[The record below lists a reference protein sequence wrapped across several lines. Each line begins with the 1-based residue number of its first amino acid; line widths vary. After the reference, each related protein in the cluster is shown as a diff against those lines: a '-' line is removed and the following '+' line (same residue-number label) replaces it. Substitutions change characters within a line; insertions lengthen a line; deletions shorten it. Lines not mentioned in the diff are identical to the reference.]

1 MIGPVAAPA
10 DGLATDRSGDKDL
23 SGVIVE
29 TSQGE
34 AKRFIWD
41 FGRRNDQ
48 DYDGWPDGWKRYQ
61 GPGYPRYLQIAIAP
75 HDPEFD
81 RKLLA
86 LDAMTAQA
94 YRWVNQRWPGRRWP
108 LPPSWSDLGSDRYL
122 RIDLDGGLAMV
133 QSGAVPTGRLYQ
145 YRFRARVMTAGLKHN
160 SVSVALVFLD
170 AAGTPLA
177 SHATPP
183 IGGTTDWTNRE
194 VDRIRPPEGARSM
207 VVRLTVEGSEDGLED
222 IRGAIGLDDVV
233 IEKFPQLSLVT
244 DEKLG
249 LYPPGR
255 RPRATAT
262 VLGLPSITSEA
273 LFELRDVDGALLAS
287 RSEPIRAGSGSRRVT
302 VAGPTGGAIRG
313 ERVIRGER
321 SSRGE
326 PMNRGE
332 AVTGGTS
339 GGQGGSIDA
348 EVDWQ
353 LPPLSA
359 GFYRLSVSLE
369 DEEGQR
375 LVAQTTLAVIE
386 NLVAGP
392 AHGVFGWTLPHGLAG
407 PDGAHPID
415 PRQLAPWLE
424 SLGVAW
430 VKLPCWISPDDDAA
444 AERIASALSRLQDYG
459 IQTVGMLDEPP
470 ESELERYDVRG
481 RRIPHIAELLRD
493 PEIWQPLLEPVMS
506 RLTLKVKL
514 WQLGADGDHSFLGRT
529 RLDES
534 IRDIARGLQG
544 FGQPIDVAINW
555 PWMEAH
561 PAPDQT
567 SWQAVSRGSQ
577 PPLTADELDAFLR
590 RQQSDEES
598 HHPGVGPRTWL
609 LLQPTAVDDYPRDQR
624 VRDLLLRMAATR
636 KHQVQAVFVADPHD
650 PDRGLL
656 RPDGRPDEMLLPW
669 RTTSRLIG
677 NLRHLGSVRLRTGAE
692 NAVFVGEQR
701 AVMMVWSAA
710 PTEELLFLGGGA
722 RHVDAW
728 GRAIELPLE
737 SYGGHPVHRVA
748 IGPTPTFLIDIDP
761 TLAAFRM
768 SVELLPE
775 HLDSLLGARQR
786 LSIGFRNPGPET
798 LSGEVQIR
806 APESWEIR
814 GETPYWELQR
824 GRYAEQPFDVVLGN
838 STSVGQYELPLRF
851 RLQTTPPQEITV
863 YRQIQIG
870 PQGLD
875 IQVRTRLLPGGDL
888 ELRLQMTNE
897 SDEDLAYDCLVFPG
911 PGRQYDRRI
920 VGIEAGQTEVRL
932 FRWADGR
939 SLIGGT
945 ILIRATERD
954 GRRVLNYA
962 IEAKP

>member
-1 MIGPVAAPA
+1 MGLIAAPSDA
-10 DGLATDRSGDKDL
+10 RASGVTGAIDL

-29 TSQGE
+29 TSQGQP
-34 AKRFIWD
+34 KRFIWD

-61 GPGYPRYLQIAIAP
+61 GPGHPRYLPIAIAP
-75 HDPEFD
+75 HDPESD

-94 YRWVNQRWPGRRWP
+94 YRWVTQRWPGRRWP

-133 QSGAVPTGRLYQ
+133 QSGPVPAGRLYQ

-160 SVSVALVFLD
+160 SVRVALVFLD
-170 AAGTPLA
+170 EAGTPLA

-183 IGGTTDWTNRE
+183 IGGTTEWTLRE
-194 VDRIRPPEGARSM
+194 VDKIRPPAAARSM
-207 VVRLTVEGSEDGLED
+207 VVRLSVEGSEDGLED

-233 IEKFPQLSLVT
+233 IEKFPQLSLAT

-255 RPRATAT
+255 RPLATAT
-262 VLGLPSITSEA
+262 ILGLPSITADA
-273 LFELRDVDGALLAS
+273 LFELRAVDGELIAS
-287 RSEPIRAGSGSRRVT
+287 RVEPIR
-302 VAGPTGGAIRG
+302 VASAPRPLATARPTGGPTGGDGATHREG
-313 ERVIRGER
+313 ATRDRTA
-321 SSRGE
+321 
-326 PMNRGE
+326 NRG
-332 AVTGGTS
+332 AAMTAAAS
-339 GGQGGSIDA
+339 GDPGESIDA

-353 LPPLSA
+353 LPPLSP
-359 GFYRLSVSLE
+359 GFYRLSVSLD

-375 LVAQTTLAVIE
+375 LVAETTMAVIE
-386 NLVAGP
+386 SLVPGP

-407 PDGAHPID
+407 PHGTHPID
-415 PRQLAPWLE
+415 PRRLASWLE
-424 SLGVAW
+424 SVGVAW
-430 VKLPCWISPDDDAA
+430 VKLPCWISPEDDSA
-444 AERIASALSRLQDYG
+444 AERIATVLSRLQDFG

-481 RRIPHIAELLRD
+481 RRTPHIAELLRD

-567 SWQAVSRGSQ
+567 SWQAVSRSSQ
-577 PPLTADELDAFLR
+577 PPLTADELDAFLGR
-590 RQQSDEES
+590 EFSDQES
-598 HHPGVGPRTWL
+598 HRPGVAPRTWL
-609 LLQPTAVDDYPRDQR
+609 VVQPTAVGEYPRDQR

-636 KHQVQAVFVADPHD
+636 KHRVQAVFVSDPYD
-650 PDRGLL
+650 PERGLL
-656 RPDGRPDEMLLPW
+656 RTDGRPEEMLLPW
-669 RTTSRLIG
+669 RTTARLIG
-677 NLRHLGSVRLRTGAE
+677 NLRYLGSLRFRTGAE
-692 NAVFVGEQR
+692 NAVFVGDQR
-701 AVMMVWSAA
+701 AVMMVWSAE
-710 PTEELLFLGGGA
+710 PTEELLFLGSGV

-728 GRAIELPLE
+728 GRAIDLPLE
-737 SYGGHPVHRVA
+737 AYGGHPVHRVT

-761 TLAAFRM
+761 MLAAFRM
-768 SVELLPE
+768 SVELRPE
-775 HLDSLLGARQR
+775 HLDSLLGVRQR
-786 LSIGFRNPGPET
+786 LSVGFRNPGTET

-806 APESWEIR
+806 APESWEILS
-814 GETPYWELQR
+814 ETPYWELQP
-824 GRYAEQPFDVVLGN
+824 GRSAEQPCDVVLGN

-851 RLQTTPPQEITV
+851 RLETSPPQEITV

-870 PQGLD
+870 PQGLE

-920 VGIEAGQTEVRL
+920 VGIDAGKTETRF
-932 FRWADGR
+932 FRWPDGQ